1 MYFVARRVSLPSV
14 ENMMKKEKA
23 GGKEIYLN
31 YSKMLNELINT
42 YFSIESEKDM
52 EIQIAGSE

>member
-52 EIQIAGSE
+52 EI